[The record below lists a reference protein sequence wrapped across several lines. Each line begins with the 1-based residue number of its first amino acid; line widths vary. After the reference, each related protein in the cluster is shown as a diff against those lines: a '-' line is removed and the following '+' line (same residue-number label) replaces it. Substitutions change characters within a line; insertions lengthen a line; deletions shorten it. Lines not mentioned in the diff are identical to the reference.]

1 MDKPA
6 TPKNSRKLST
16 ESRIEHISDDVGSP
30 EKEIL
35 SLLKAAMGG
44 DDTPPW
50 PANQRWLLWFSE
62 ELMGHISVQRRWFV
76 VNRRYMEGW
85 HVGGVCIHP
94 SVQRKGIGT
103 LLMEQAHADLSLQE
117 LEFAV
122 LNCGRHLVRFYERVG
137 YTKVSDRAL
146 YLRDGKL
153 AIDEDPALGISFRK
167 GFDINVL
174 MCEVFPFGFD
184 F

>member
-1 MDKPA
+1 MGYCGVNFRLDSE
-6 TPKNSRKLST
+6 TT
-16 ESRIEHISDDVGSP
+16 
-30 EKEIL
+30 IL
-35 SLLKAAMGG
+35 INAAQQCRNPTCSSLRSSQAGYAGRWAANITREGV
-44 DDTPPW
+44 
-50 PANQRWLLWFSE
+50 S
-62 ELMGHISVQRRWFV
+62 
-76 VNRRYMEGW
+76 YMEGW

-122 LNCGRHLVRFYERVG
+122 LNCGHHLVRFYEKVG

-153 AIDEDPALGISFRK
+153 AMDEDPAFAISFRK
-167 GFDINVL
+167 GFDITVL